1 MTGLDWI
8 MVGSALV
15 AIVVAAVLSA
25 VDAALTLITPTRAER
40 MVAEGQPGAAAV
52 KEITDDPAPE
62 VTTAHFL
69 QVLCEVAAIVLVCL
83 VAVDNFQGL
92 GTRLVV
98 SITIMGLVAFI
109 AWGWRR
115 SHWVGRTQRRWPGS
129 QRVHCRCCRRSF
141 GRSRNS

>member
-1 MTGLDWI
+1 

-109 AWGWRR
+109 AWG
-115 SHWVGRTQRRWPGS
+115 VAPVTLGRQNAEKVARIAARPLS
-129 QRVHCRCCRRSF
+129 VLS
-141 GRSRNS
+141 

>member
-52 KEITDDPAPE
+52 KEITDDPAE
-62 VTTAHFL
+62 VTTAL
-69 QVLCEVAAIVLVCL
+69 QVLCEVAAI
-83 VAVDNFQGL
+83 AGL
-92 GTRLVV
+92 PGGRRQFPRFGYQTVV
-98 SITIMGLVAFI
+98 SITIMGLWPSSPGVAP
-109 AWGWRR
+109 
-115 SHWVGRTQRRWPGS
+115 VTLGR
-129 QRVHCRCCRRSF
+129 
-141 GRSRNS
+141 